1 MAIDLH
7 KHSAQEASNIT
18 SRRAVIRVTP
28 TITGVQY
35 SNNDV
40 LFTTTEIPEAVGY
53 SGGASKLI
61 NITINSKSASLF
73 DCTMWFFQANQSAGT
88 VNGAWNMSDS
98 DFGSAKNLG
107 CIYIDGDNLQQNPGG
122 GRVYT
127 IMEGYSGFTSKT
139 KTYPQLP
146 LMLQAESGS
155 TSVYVAAKIQSEDDP
170 GNTTP
175 SFSVGDIEL
184 VFGID
189 Y

>member
-7 KHSAQEASNIT
+7 RHSAQEASNIT
-18 SRRAVIRVTP
+18 AQRAAIRVTP

-35 SNNDV
+35 SNNDI
-40 LFTTTEIPEAVGY
+40 LFNTTEIPNAVA
-53 SGGASKLI
+53 SPGGASKLI

-73 DCTMWFFQANQSAGT
+73 DIQIWFFQVNQSAGT
-88 VNGAWNMSDS
+88 VNAAWSMSDA
-98 DFGSAKNLG
+98 DFGTAKNLG
-107 CIYIDGDNLQQNPGG
+107 CIYVDGDNLQQNPGG

-127 IMEGYSGFTSKT
+127 VMQGYSGFTGAT

-146 LMLQAESGS
+146 LILQAESGS
-155 TSVYVAAKIQSEDDP
+155 SSVYVAARVSSEDDP

-175 SFSVGDIEL
+175 SFSVGDIEM